1 MRILALDWGSV
12 RIGAA
17 VSDPDG
23 KIAFPLSQIIDSK
36 NSVEEIHK
44 IVLELE
50 VEKILVGLPIA
61 MSGQDT
67 ESTAKAQVFINKVK
81 AKTSIPVETADERL
95 SSVGAGRALQQQGV
109 REKDQR
115 GIKDNISAQ
124 LMLQQYLD
132 TKNN

>member
-1 MRILALDWGSV
+1 MRILALDWGTV
-12 RIGAA
+12 RIGGA

-23 KIAFPLSQIIDSK
+23 RIAFPLSQVLESK
-36 NSVEEIHK
+36 NSVEEVQK
-44 IVLELE
+44 IVQELE
-50 VEKILVGLPIA
+50 VEKILIGLPKA

-67 ESTAKAQVFINKVK
+67 ESTQKAQVFIDKIK
-81 AKTSIPVETADERL
+81 ASLSIPVETADERL

-115 GIKDNISAQ
+115 GIKDNIAAQ